1 MIKRLVKLSNHLDK
15 KGLLKEADY
24 LDAVIRKIAL
34 TPEAEAP
41 AAEAGE
47 ADLTAGPAIKWFH
60 LNDPSG
66 GFYLALQD
74 GKYYTYI
81 DNIWRFGCSEN
92 LEGDGPACFII
103 KTAEEGQLKEL
114 LDENGNPKQ
123 PEGVKSPTEIYNP
136 QK

>member
-1 MIKRLVKLSNHLDK
+1 V
-15 KGLLKEADY
+15 
-24 LDAVIRKIAL
+24 
-34 TPEAEAP
+34 
-41 AAEAGE
+41 
-47 ADLTAGPAIKWFH
+47 DLTAGPAIKWFH

-114 LDENGNPKQ
+114 LDESGNPKQ

-136 QK
+136 